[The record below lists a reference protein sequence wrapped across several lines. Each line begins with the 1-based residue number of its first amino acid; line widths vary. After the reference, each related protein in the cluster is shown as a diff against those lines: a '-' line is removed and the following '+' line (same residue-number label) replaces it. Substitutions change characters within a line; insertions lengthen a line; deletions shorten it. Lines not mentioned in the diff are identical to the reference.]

1 MAVGVDLEIEAVIGL
16 EVHAQLL
23 TRSKMFCSC
32 SAAYLAGEPNSHT
45 CPVCLGLPGS
55 LPVINRRAVE
65 FTIRTALALNCAV
78 PEFSKFD
85 RKNYFYPDLPK
96 GYQISQYDLP
106 LSRQGHLDVE
116 VDGPSRRVGIT
127 RVHLEEDTGK
137 LTHSGAID
145 TSVSSLVDLNRAGV
159 PLMEIVSEPDMRT
172 ADEAREYMQRLRQ
185 LLVWI
190 GVSDGNLEEGSL
202 RCDANVSVR
211 RAGATELGTKVEIKN
226 MNSFR
231 AVHLALGYEIERQ
244 KAALVNGEPI
254 EQETRGWNES
264 KGVTVGQRSKEYAH
278 DYRYFPEPDLPPL
291 QISREMVDRIR
302 ADLPELPSA
311 RVARLRDQ
319 LGLSAY
325 DADKVTSGRELADY
339 FESVLGALGEA
350 ATPGA
355 APDSKTAKEAANW
368 VIGEVNRA
376 VNESG
381 GSISELKVRPPALAT
396 LIRRKAAGDISHNQA
411 KDLFAALTGAGA
423 AVAVDHVAVDAAI
436 EARGMKQV
444 SDSSQLETWVE
455 AALAAEPR
463 AAADF
468 RAGNERAIGRL
479 VGAVMRVSGGKANG
493 PAVNAILRG
502 KLGR

>member
-1 MAVGVDLEIEAVIGL
+1 MAVAVDTEIEAVIGL

-65 FTIRTALALNCAV
+65 FTIRTALALNCAI

-106 LSRQGHLDVE
+106 LSRDGHLDVE
-116 VDGPSRRVGIT
+116 LEGRTGRVGIT

-145 TSVSSLVDLNRAGV
+145 TSLVSLVDLNRAGV
-159 PLMEIVSEPDMRT
+159 PLMEIVSEPDLRS

-211 RAGATELGTKVEIKN
+211 QAGATELGTKVEIKN

-244 KAALVNGEPI
+244 KAALLSGEPI
-254 EQETRGWNES
+254 VQETRGWNEA

-291 QISREMVDRIR
+291 QISRELIERPGPE
-302 ADLPELPSA
+302 LPELPAA
-311 RVARLRDQ
+311 RAARFRDE

-325 DADKVTSGRELADY
+325 DADQLTASRPIADY
-339 FESVLGALGEA
+339 FESTLAALGQEQLGGA
-350 ATPGA
+350 ASPGA
-355 APDSKTAKEAANW
+355 IAKEAANW

-376 VNESG
+376 VNESSG
-381 GSISELKVRPPALAT
+381 AVADLKVRPPALAA
-396 LIRRKAAGDISHNQA
+396 LIRHKAAGDISHNQA
-411 KDLFAALTGAGA
+411 KELFAALAGDD
-423 AVAVDHVAVDAAI
+423 AVAADGSAVEAVIA
-436 EARGMKQV
+436 ARGMQQV
-444 SDSSQLETWVE
+444 SDSSQLERWVE
-455 AALAAEPR
+455 DALAQEPR
-463 AAADF
+463 AADDF

-493 PAVNAILRG
+493 PAVNAILRE

>member
-1 MAVGVDLEIEAVIGL
+1 MAVEVELEIEAVIGL

-32 SAAYLAGEPNSHT
+32 SAAYLAGGPNSHT

-65 FTIRTALALNCAV
+65 FTIRTALALNCAI

-106 LSRQGHLDVE
+106 LSRQGRLDVE
-116 VDGPSRRVGIT
+116 VDGRLRRVGVT

-145 TSVSSLVDLNRAGV
+145 TSVSSRVDLNRAGV
-159 PLMEIVSEPDMRT
+159 PLMEIVSEPDIRS

-211 RAGATELGTKVEIKN
+211 RAGAAELGTKVEIKN

-244 KAALVNGEPI
+244 RTALLRGEPI
-254 EQETRGWNES
+254 VQETRGWNEA
-264 KGVTVGQRSKEYAH
+264 KGITVGQRSKEYAH

-291 QISREMVDRIR
+291 QVQRELVDNIR
-302 ADLPELPSA
+302 AGLPELPAA
-311 RVARLRDQ
+311 RAARFRDQ
-319 LGLSAY
+319 LGLSGY
-325 DADKVTSGRELADY
+325 DADQLTASRDLADY
-339 FESVLGALGEA
+339 FEEVLVALGDGA
-350 ATPGA
+350 GDGA
-355 APDSKTAKEAANW
+355 AQVSRTAKEAANW

-376 VNESG
+376 VNEVS
-381 GSISELKVRPPALAT
+381 GSIAELKVRPPALAT

-411 KDLFAALTGAGA
+411 KEVFVALTA
-423 AVAVDHVAVDAAI
+423 ADAAGTTEHVTVDEVI
-436 EARGMKQV
+436 EARGMRQV
-444 SDSSQLETWVE
+444 TDSSQLEAWVE
-455 AALAAEPR
+455 SALAEEPQ

-493 PAVNAILRG
+493 PSVNAILRD

>member
-1 MAVGVDLEIEAVIGL
+1 MAVAVDTEIEAVIGL

-116 VDGPSRRVGIT
+116 VEGRPRRVGIT

-137 LTHSGAID
+137 LTHSGAIE
-145 TSVSSLVDLNRAGV
+145 SSLVSRVDLNRAGV
-159 PLMEIVSEPDMRT
+159 PLMEIVSEPDLRT

-211 RAGATELGTKVEIKN
+211 QVGVTELGTKVEIKN

-244 KAALVNGEPI
+244 KAALLTGEPI
-254 EQETRGWNES
+254 VQETRGWNEA
-264 KGVTVGQRSKEYAH
+264 KGMTVGQRSKEFAH

-291 QISREMVDRIR
+291 QISRELVEGIR
-302 ADLPELPSA
+302 AGLPELPAA
-311 RVARLRDQ
+311 RAARFRQ
-319 LGLSAY
+319 ELGLSAY
-325 DADKVTSGRELADY
+325 DADQLTSGRQLADY
-339 FESVLGALGEA
+339 FESVLAALGDGGGG
-350 ATPGA
+350 GA
-355 APDSKTAKEAANW
+355 QPDSKTAKEVANW
-368 VIGEVNRA
+368 VIGEVNHA
-376 VNESG
+376 VNEST
-381 GSISELKVRPPALAT
+381 GSIADLKIRPPALAT
-396 LIRRKAAGDISHNQA
+396 LIQRKAAGDISHNQA
-411 KDLFAALTGAGA
+411 KELFVALADAEGKGA
-423 AVAVDHVAVDAAI
+423 ADHAAVDAVI
-436 EARGMKQV
+436 EAHGMKQV
-444 SDSSQLETWVE
+444 SDSSQLEAWVE
-455 AALAAEPR
+455 AALAEEPQ

-493 PAVNAILRG
+493 PAVNAILRE
-502 KLGR
+502 KLRR

>member
-1 MAVGVDLEIEAVIGL
+1 MTLDLRTEIEPVIGL

-23 TRSKMFCSC
+23 TQSKMFCSC
-32 SAAYLAGEPNSHT
+32 SAAYLAAPPNSHT

-55 LPVINRRAVE
+55 LPVINRKAVE
-65 FTIRTALALNCAV
+65 LTLRTALALNCDVAG
-78 PEFSKFD
+78 FSKFD

-106 LSRQGHLDVE
+106 LSAGGHLDVQLNGGS
-116 VDGPSRRVGIT
+116 VRVGIT

-137 LTHSGAID
+137 LIHQGTID
-145 TSVSSLVDLNRAGV
+145 TSSSSLVDLNRAGV
-159 PLMEIVSEPDMRT
+159 PLMEIVSEPDLRS
-172 ADEAREYMQRLRQ
+172 AEAAREYMQRLRQ
-185 LLVWI
+185 ILVWI
-190 GVSDGNLEEGSL
+190 GVNDGNLEEGSM

-211 RAGATELGTKVEIKN
+211 PAGATELGTKVEVKN

-244 KAALVNGEPI
+244 RAAMLAGAPI
-254 EQETRGWNES
+254 VQETRGWNEAR
-264 KGVTVGQRSKEYAH
+264 GITVGQRSKEYAH

-291 QISREMVDRIR
+291 RPALDLVERVR
-302 ADLPELPSA
+302 AELPELPASRAA
-311 RVARLRDQ
+311 RFREQ

-325 DADKVTSGRELADY
+325 DADQLTASRELADY
-339 FESVLGALGEA
+339 FEAVLG
-350 ATPGA
+350 GA
-355 APDSKTAKEAANW
+355 PAGSEKEAGNW

-381 GSISELKVRPPALAT
+381 GTIADLKVRPAALSA
-396 LIRRKAAGDISHNQA
+396 LIARKAAGAISNNQA
-411 KDLFAALTGAGA
+411 KEVFAALAAGDEVAENA
-423 AVAVDHVAVDAAI
+423 AAVDAVIA
-436 EARGMKQV
+436 ARGLAQV
-444 SDSSQLETWVE
+444 SDSSQLEAWVE
-455 AALAAEPR
+455 EALAAEPQ

-493 PAVNAILRG
+493 PAVSELLRK
-502 KLGR
+502 KLGS

>member
-1 MAVGVDLEIEAVIGL
+1 MAVAVDTEIEAVIGL

-116 VDGPSRRVGIT
+116 VEGRSRRVGIT

-145 TSVSSLVDLNRAGV
+145 TSLVSRVDLNRAGV
-159 PLMEIVSEPDMRT
+159 PLMEIVSEPDLRT

-211 RAGATELGTKVEIKN
+211 QAGVTELGTKVEIKN

-244 KAALVNGEPI
+244 RAALLRGEPI
-254 EQETRGWNES
+254 VQETRGWNEA

-291 QISREMVDRIR
+291 QISRELVDEIR
-302 ADLPELPSA
+302 AGLPELPAA
-311 RVARLRDQ
+311 RAARFREA

-325 DADKVTSGRELADY
+325 DADQLTSGRQLADY
-339 FESVLGALGEA
+339 FEAVLEALGEGGGD
-350 ATPGA
+350 GA
-355 APDSKTAKEAANW
+355 EPASKTAKEAANW

-376 VNESG
+376 VNEST
-381 GSISELKVRPPALAT
+381 GSIADLKMRPPALAT
-396 LIRRKAAGDISHNQA
+396 LIQRKAAGDISHNQA
-411 KDLFAALTGAGA
+411 KELFAALTGPGA
-423 AVAVDHVAVDAAI
+423 AVAEGHLAVNVAI
-436 EARGMKQV
+436 EASGMVQV
-444 SDSSQLETWVE
+444 TDSAQLEAWVE
-455 AALAAEPR
+455 AALAEEPQ

-493 PAVNAILRG
+493 PAVNAILRE